1 MKYTKE
7 LETRLVELYKGGVAV
22 EDIAQQLDTTT
33 RSVIAKL
40 SSLGVYQKKQ
50 YLDKRGNP
58 PQSKGELVDEI
69 ALLLG
74 TQPDRVESLEKANK
88 SVLLLL
94 IEHLK

>member
-7 LETRLVELYKGGVAV
+7 LETRLVELYKGGTAV
-22 EDIAQQLDTTT
+22 EDIATQLDTTT

-58 PQSKGELVDEI
+58 PQSKGELVDRI
-69 ALLLG
+69 AELLG

>member
-7 LETRLVELYKGGVAV
+7 LETRLVELYRSGVVV
-22 EDIAQQLDTTT
+22 EDIAKELDTTT

-58 PQSKGELVDEI
+58 PQSKGELVDQI
-69 ALLLG
+69 ADLLG

>member
-7 LETRLVELYKGGVAV
+7 LETRLVELYKSGVAV

-58 PQSKGELVDEI
+58 PQSKGELVDQI
-69 ALLLG
+69 ADLLG